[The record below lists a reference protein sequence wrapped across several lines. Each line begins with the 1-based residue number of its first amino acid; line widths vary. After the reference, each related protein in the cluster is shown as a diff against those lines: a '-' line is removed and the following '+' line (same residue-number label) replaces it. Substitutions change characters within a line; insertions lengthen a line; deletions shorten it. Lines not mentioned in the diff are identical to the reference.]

1 MSTTMSAGT
10 HGRRVRPDFRR
21 SRTADDRVHR
31 AATERQVKPCNVSR
45 LVFDGAT
52 VCPSHRATSHGFTG
66 GLLAVAPADRRAD
79 NIRVTSPGAKSAP
92 VELTH
97 NYDPNRLREYRWKTE
112 RDIRRET
119 PEAADR
125 FYKHTYGTAQ
135 CSSVELKFPERPID
149 GHRLRSRLRS
159 LQRAATAESAHSDP
173 ALANITSGRILERLR
188 ELEQMRHP
196 SAAVDSLQ
204 PQDAGGHRTT
214 DDRQDVSLYSQVA
227 QSIGLFGHHGV
238 ERTRTANFRS
248 RGGARPP
255 AAEEYASTPRILSA
269 APLSARGGKSAD
281 TYIGYLEGQAAST
294 RPAPDAVSGWGG
306 PPPAVYNH
314 TATESRLV
322 QMVADCNSPGGA
334 GNGNGDAPEA
344 TSSDPQPVNS
354 EQCAV
359 SDNQPPTDTSHDD
372 KTSSVEHV
380 TSDAKAPENKP
391 PKNGLR
397 KAATVAPP
405 PRRHKSSTVRV
416 ACRPVVKKE
425 LTIVVPMV

>member
-10 HGRRVRPDFRR
+10 HGRRARPDFRR

-31 AATERQVKPCNVSR
+31 MAVERQVKPCNVSR

-52 VCPSHRATSHGFTG
+52 VCPGHRATSHGFTG

-79 NIRVTSPGAKSAP
+79 NIRVTSPSTKSAP
-92 VELTH
+92 VEHTH

-135 CSSVELKFPERPID
+135 CSSVELKFPERTID

-159 LQRAATAESAHSDP
+159 LQRAATAESAHTDP

-196 SAAVDSLQ
+196 SAVIDTLQ
-204 PQDAGGHRTT
+204 PQDGHRT

-227 QSIGLFGHHGV
+227 QSIGLFSHGS
-238 ERTRTANFRS
+238 ERTRTANFRL
-248 RGGARPP
+248 RARP
-255 AAEEYASTPRILSA
+255 AMEYASTPRILSA
-269 APLSARGGKSAD
+269 AAAPPSARSNKSAD
-281 TYIGYLEGQAAST
+281 TYIGYLEGQAST
-294 RPAPDAVSGWGG
+294 RPVTDAGSGWGG
-306 PPPAVYNH
+306 QAPAVYNH

-322 QMVADCNSPGGA
+322 QMVADCNSPGGT
-334 GNGNGDAPEA
+334 GNGNGNAQEP
-344 TSSDPQPVNS
+344 TSSEPQPVNS
-354 EQCAV
+354 EHCAV
-359 SDNQPPTDTSHDD
+359 SDNQPLPDTSRED
-372 KTSSVEHV
+372 KTSSIEHV

-397 KAATVAPP
+397 KVATVAPP
-405 PRRHKSSTVRV
+405 PRKHKSSTVRV